1 MVNHDAE
8 RAVKN
13 AQKVAELTQDPDH
26 CNNVLLVMNDH
37 CGRVSIIRKRN
48 LNNLNS
54 NPSGVICFSFDS
66 KFHTPK

>member
-26 CNNVLLVMNDH
+26 RNNVLLVMNDH
-37 CGRVSIIRKRN
+37 CGRV
-48 LNNLNS
+48 LT
-54 NPSGVICFSFDS
+54 SG
-66 KFHTPK
+66 KGT